1 MKDFFEKHPGL
12 YRAMR
17 TFFQAAVGVVAAAIA
32 GAAGI
37 VEDVNWQ
44 AVIVLAVSTGLAA
57 LMNMGGGEHE

>member
-1 MKDFFEKHPGL
+1 MKKFWEKHPGL

-17 TFFQAAVGVVAAAIA
+17 TFFQAFVGVIAAAIA
-32 GAAGI
+32 GVSGI

-57 LMNMGGGEHE
+57 LMNMGGGENE